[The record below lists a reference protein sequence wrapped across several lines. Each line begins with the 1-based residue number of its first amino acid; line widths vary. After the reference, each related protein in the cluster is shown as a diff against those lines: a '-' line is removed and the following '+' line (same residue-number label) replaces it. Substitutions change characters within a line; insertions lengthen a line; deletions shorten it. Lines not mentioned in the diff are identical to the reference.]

1 MILEINTY
9 LCTPKTKELY
19 INMRNFAIGLL
30 VFASSTTTNVFGQ
43 TVTYQKQGEY
53 LLINELMQSN
63 IDCKRDDNIKEY
75 PDSWVELYNNS
86 NQAISLKGYKLGTSS
101 KSSKA
106 WSFPKGATI
115 AANSLLLIYCDKEDA
130 YDIAANRYQTNFRLD
145 SGDKSNVYLFNG
157 DEIVGSVTNMP
168 IQPAPNIAYG
178 RESNANSTWGYQLT
192 PTPGKNNTGGVCTNK
207 EILGEPVFSVPG
219 KVMTSGS
226 SFKLTLSVPEGS
238 PSDTEIR
245 YTDNGVEPTSN
256 SPKYS
261 GAITISESKVIRAKL
276 FHTGWLSPRSTT
288 HSYIFLGRQ
297 MTMPVISISTAQF
310 NLTDPTLGIFA
321 VNKDDDRTNHY
332 NWRRPINIEYFEVAG
347 DTSIINQLCETRV
360 AGGYS
365 RIFPRKT
372 MNIYANKRFGKK
384 HFEHEFFPDQKPGL
398 KNFKSLA
405 LRNAGNDFTYLY
417 LRDALAQRVMG
428 MNTDIDW
435 QAWRPAIVYIN
446 GQYYGML
453 NIRERA
459 EEDNVY
465 SNYDG
470 LDNIDLLENWDN
482 LKEGDTLNLHD
493 FKELYAEFDKNGN
506 LKPVQEF
513 EDYNAMMDCSEFMN
527 MMIMS
532 LYCNNLDF
540 PGGNIVMWR
549 PRKAKGDLRPVW
561 RWIAKDVDYAFGY
574 GAYGHV
580 DYNFDVLKWFYRDD
594 TSGLYGKYQWANK
607 PEHTMLFRQLMKVSE
622 FKNEFL
628 ERYAIYSGDFLNAK
642 GIHKVWDPMY
652 DKMKSELTY
661 MRNAVKSDLEKI
673 YDSGV
678 QLKFA
683 NYDDEKSYVN
693 TWISKRNDAFMQQL
707 CNKYGVNI
715 NTLYSLVV
723 NKSET
728 ENLDTL
734 FFNGHKLSENCF
746 DAKYF
751 KGHPIRLT
759 AIPAKGKII
768 KGWSVKDSSGNKFTT
783 KVHDAGASLTI
794 DEMPSKKLLIEPIL
808 WLVGDFD
815 NDNQIGM
822 GDLNK
827 MVSVI
832 MKANLTEDEIAEYDL
847 NDDQKVDAG
856 DLVVLIDMINSKE

>member
-1 MILEINTY
+1 MRIILLT
-9 LCTPKTKELY
+9 L
-19 INMRNFAIGLL
+19 LL
-30 VFASSTTTNVFGQ
+30 VVSSATTNVSGQ
-43 TVTYQKQGEY
+43 IV
-53 LLINELMQSN
+53 INELMQSN
-63 IDCKRDDNIKEY
+63 VDCVFDDLNEY
-75 PDSWVELYNNS
+75 PDSWVEIYNNS
-86 NQAISLKGYKLGTSS
+86 SSAVSLSGYKLGISS
-101 KSSKA
+101 SSSQA
-106 WSFPKGATI
+106 WSLPSVTLAAGAYQ
-115 AANSLLLIYCDKEDA
+115 LIYCDKE
-130 YDIAANRYQTNFRLD
+130 NSGWHTNFRLD
-145 SGDKSNVYLFNG
+145 SGKDASVYLFKNNTQV
-157 DEIVGSVTNMP
+157 DKVTKLP
-168 IQPAPNIAYG
+168 KQPAPNIAYG
-178 RESNANSTWGYQLT
+178 RKEDGSTTWGYLLK
-192 PTPGKNNTGGVCTNK
+192 PTPGRPNSEGEGVRK
-207 EILGEPVFSVPG
+207 IDQILGEPVFSVTG
-219 KVMTSGS
+219 RVFTKNS
-226 SFKLTLSVPEGS
+226 SFQLELSLPEGS
-238 PSDTEIR
+238 PNGTIIR
-245 YTDNGVEPTSN
+245 YTLNGEEPTDKSTVYA
-256 SPKYS
+256 SP
-261 GAITISESKVIRAKL
+261 ITINKTTVIRAKL
-276 FHTGWLSPRSTT
+276 FHNGYLKRRSTT
-288 HSYIFLGRQ
+288 HSYIFLGRN
-297 MTMPVISISTAQF
+297 MALPVISISTSDDYLNNA
-310 NLTDPTLGIFA
+310 NTGIFA
-321 VNKDDDRTNHY
+321 VNKDDNRNNHR
-332 NWRRPINIEYFEVAG
+332 NWRRPINIEYFEGAG
-347 DTSIINQLCETRV
+347 ENSKINQLCETRV

-372 MNIYANKRFGKK
+372 MNIYANKRFGEKQ
-384 HFEHEFFPDQKPGL
+384 FGHEFFPDQKPGL
-398 KNFKSLA
+398 KKFKSLA
-405 LRNAGNDFTYLY
+405 LRNAGNDFTFLF

-446 GQYYGML
+446 GKYYSML

-465 SNYDG
+465 TNYDG
-470 LDNIDLLENWDN
+470 LEDIDLFENWDN
-482 LKEGDTLNLHD
+482 WKEGDDVNLNQFTTFYNQDNHTR
-493 FKELYAEFDKNGN
+493 AEYENW
-506 LKPVQEF
+506 
-513 EDYNAMMDCSEFMN
+513 MDCSEFMN

-532 LYCNNLDF
+532 MYCNNLDF

-549 PRKAKGDLRPVW
+549 PRAAKGDLRPVW

-628 ERYAIYSGDFLNAK
+628 ERYAIYSGDFLNSV

-652 DKMKSELTY
+652 EKIQSELTY

-673 YDSGV
+673 YDGDV

-683 NYDDEKSYVN
+683 NYDTEKSYVN

-768 KGWSVKDSSGNKFTT
+768 RGWSVKDSSGNKFTT
-783 KVHDAGASLTI
+783 KVHDTGASLTI